1 MLPHIKGWNGT
12 WMLWVMVIVWHS
24 KNIRLFRGTGFC
36 QYKQQ
41 LLKRAWMQLGTSY
54 LVGGVSP
61 QQYFHH
67 SIESCTLLDWV
78 RNPSTTC
85 LSSVVHCGVLLRKHD
100 TRFTASADQ
109 HKLFERAEETWQR
122 CSHAPLTGRIW
133 LKSGLCL
140 LQLWPTLIKIISEVY
155 RKMCWLCFF
164 LVFFLCQCAF
174 QQWRHARIYCI
185 QTREGFSLISS
196 KSENPLCLN
205 KGASLFKL
213 EGWLA
218 LPSGSR
224 HEELADGGCS
234 CSQVGEQAGD
244 WLAFPLDQAH
254 LSGEFTVR
262 PFHIGS
268 LSDWAATGAKGSHFS
283 PCAISSLCLFPPHLN
298 LNCPPG

>member
-24 KNIRLFRGTGFC
+24 KDIRLFRGTGFC

-41 LLKRAWMQLGTSY
+41 LLKGAWMQLGTSY

-85 LSSVVHCGVLLRKHD
+85 LSCVLLRKHD

-155 RKMCWLCFF
+155 RKMCWLCFSF
-164 LVFFLCQCAF
+164 LFFSCVSVHFNSEDTHAYTVYRQGKDSHWFHQKVKILSVLTKEPHSLN
-174 QQWRHARIYCI
+174 WR
-185 QTREGFSLISS
+185 G
-196 KSENPLCLN
+196 
-205 KGASLFKL
+205 
-213 EGWLA
+213 
-218 LPSGSR
+218 GSR
-224 HEELADGGCS
+224 FP
-234 CSQVGEQAGD
+234 QV
-244 WLAFPLDQAH
+244 
-254 LSGEFTVR
+254 
-262 PFHIGS
+262 
-268 LSDWAATGAKGSHFS
+268 AAMKSWQMEAAAV
-283 PCAISSLCLFPPHLN
+283 PR
-298 LNCPPG
+298 